1 MRTKYERFCDKIEN
15 IIGSYDSTKIFC
27 GNIGF
32 ATALYETCKDVAFIG
47 LNAEKM
53 KTPGETKVYGKVL
66 YSDVDTA
73 VLHIIAFTAKYPEI
87 CITDLLDVIETI
99 HKYANDGHALG
110 IVWDSDMPS
119 IINFAELPTTTWNNV
134 RIYVE
139 ECYSKGITPDSAHS
153 NIFNP

>member
-15 IIGSYDSTKIFC
+15 IITSYESTKKFSQ
-27 GNIGF
+27 NIEF
-32 ATALYETCKDVAFIG
+32 ATSLYQVCKDVAFIG
-47 LNAEKM
+47 LNAEKL
-53 KTPGETKVYGKVL
+53 KSPSGSKVYGKIR

-73 VLHIIAFTAKYPEI
+73 VLHIITFTAHYPEI
-87 CITDLLDVIETI
+87 YISDLLNVIETV

-110 IVWDSDMPS
+110 IIWDSEMPN
-119 IINFAELPTTTWNNV
+119 IINFAELPATIWNNV

-153 NIFNP
+153 NVFNP